1 MWLYYR
7 RAFCKNPFS
16 HWKCWGLQ
24 LKLGNVKDPMALNAY
39 IISLCLSVGGGN
51 MVRLDCEWQQ
61 SLCGQHDGRVLS
73 GSQSWVR
80 FQDRTWSFSVW
91 FACFRFTQE
100 KLSIWQ
106 SYGLLMT
113 NMKLLFLFVWIIELG
128 AFYNVLYLF
137 ANCKTGWNS
146 PSSHVILFH
155 LMTWATGCKSESMSS
170 MYWLNCSEWHQFAT
184 EIFNATFTTYY
195 AND

>member
-7 RAFCKNPFS
+7 RAFCKNLFS

-39 IISLCLSVGGGN
+39 IISLCSSVGGGN

-80 FQDRTWSFSVW
+80 FQDQTSLCGLHVSGSLRKNSPSDKVMVCWWQIWSF
-91 FACFRFTQE
+91 F
-100 KLSIWQ
+100 
-106 SYGLLMT
+106 
-113 NMKLLFLFVWIIELG
+113 FVWIIELG

-137 ANCKTGWNS
+137 ANCKTGRR
-146 PSSHVILFH
+146 V
-155 LMTWATGCKSESMSS
+155 
-170 MYWLNCSEWHQFAT
+170 
-184 EIFNATFTTYY
+184 EIHPAAMFSCFI
-195 AND
+195 